1 MIRSELIREPSNLYI
16 KYSVILDLD
25 TLEII
30 HQKLVRSGYSRID
43 YSFSAHHTKYNCN
56 DVNEMRI
63 IFSQNAI
70 SEISALDISYR
81 NENYKTI
88 SIKFG
93 RGFDYYLN
101 IYSSDSEPSDLMEE
115 ILAIISEKNIHGYK
129 WITNIIVKCQNL
141 AVLFLII
148 GAPLVSEIYKIA
160 NDWQKYMPTLF
171 YMMIIFSIFVL
182 GFSSK
187 QTVRIISKKEEP
199 FTFKWFLTFK
209 DIAIGSVGSI
219 IGTLIL
225 EYMKR

>member
-1 MIRSELIREPSNLYI
+1 MIKSELIREPSNLYI
-16 KYSVILDLD
+16 KYSVIIDLD

-43 YSFSAHHTKYNCN
+43 YSFSAHHTKYTCN
-56 DVNEMRI
+56 DITEIRT

-70 SEISALDISYR
+70 SEISSLEMSCR
-81 NENYKTI
+81 NENYKSI

-93 RGFDYYLN
+93 KGFDYYLN
-101 IYSSDSEPSDLMEE
+101 ISSSDSESNDLMKE
-115 ILAIISEKNIHGYK
+115 ILAIINEKNIHGYK
-129 WITNIIVKCQNL
+129 CLTKIIVKC
-141 AVLFLII
+141 
-148 GAPLVSEIYKIA
+148 EKIA
-160 NDWQKYMPTLF
+160 WLLLFVSLLLISGISGMPNDIKKYVIDFF
-171 YMMIIFSIFVL
+171 YITIIFLLFVL

-187 QTVRIISKKEEP
+187 QTVRILLKKEEP

-225 EYMKR
+225 EYIKR